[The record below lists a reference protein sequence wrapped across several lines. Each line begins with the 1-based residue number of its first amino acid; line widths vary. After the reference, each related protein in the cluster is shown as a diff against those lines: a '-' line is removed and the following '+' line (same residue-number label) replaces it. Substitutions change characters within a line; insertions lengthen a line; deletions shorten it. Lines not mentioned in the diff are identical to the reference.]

1 MDDRI
6 SLKCIDDLLD
16 YHFVIPSYQRGY
28 RGTDQQVNDL
38 LDDIWEFTQKGEKAK
53 EEFYCLQ
60 PVVVALDGDG
70 YSVID
75 GQQRLTTIHI
85 IFSVL
90 KDIKRLIEE
99 RSFTIEFET
108 RKDSGKFLQN
118 IDLTRMDDN
127 IDYYHICRAF
137 GTIERWF
144 AGKPGTVRVDFLNSL
159 LRADRSGN
167 NVKVIWYE
175 IDSTMDPIDI
185 FTRINM
191 GKIPLTNAELV
202 KALFLKREN
211 FQGGEGFS
219 RLRQLELATE
229 WDNIEYSLR
238 SEEFWYFLTNG
249 QKNYE
254 SRIEFIFDLIADGPA
269 LGSLDRYYTFRHF
282 DRQCNE
288 PAAVETIWQGIKNY
302 FLTFSEWF
310 DMRKYYHLV
319 GYLIALGEDLGELKD
334 HSSGSTKSQFE
345 QYLVG
350 RIGVHVRCSVDELNY
365 DDDKDKIR
373 KVLLLFNIITLL
385 DSVNSNERFQFGRYK
400 IEDWDIEHIHAVQS
414 EMPSAASHQSDW
426 LKEVLE
432 FTDDIELKK
441 RISSCIDADPK
452 LRSGIFEALYNDI
465 VKYHSEGELIE
476 DVQDISNLAL
486 LDSGTNRGLRNAV
499 FPVKRKVIIE
509 KDRQGLFLPLCT
521 RNVFLKYY
529 SDKVEQMTFWG
540 KADRQAYL
548 GAIKQTLGRFIH
560 DQDSDER
567 I

>member
-1 MDDRI
+1 MDDKI
-6 SLKCIDDLLD
+6 SLKCIHDLLN

-28 RGTDQQVNDL
+28 RWTDQQVNDL
-38 LDDIWEFTQKGEKAK
+38 LDDVWEFTQKGGKAK
-53 EEFYCLQ
+53 DEFYCLQ
-60 PVVVALDGDG
+60 PVVVALDRNR

-75 GQQRLTTIHI
+75 GQQRLITIYI

-90 KDIKRLIEE
+90 KDIKRLIEGKN
-99 RSFTIEFET
+99 FTIEFET

-118 IDLTRMDDN
+118 INLTRIDDN

-137 GTIERWF
+137 ETIERWF
-144 AGKPGTVRVDFLNSL
+144 ASKPGTVRVDFLNSL
-159 LRADRSGN
+159 LRDDKSGN

-211 FQGGEGFS
+211 FEGDENFS

-238 SEEFWYFLTNG
+238 SEEFWYFLTNS

-254 SRIEFIFDLIADGPA
+254 SRIEFIFDLIAGTSPTS
-269 LGSLDRYYTFRHF
+269 SLDKYYTFRHF
-282 DRQCNE
+282 NQQCNG

-310 DMRKYYHLV
+310 DIRKYYHLV

-334 HSSGSTKSQFE
+334 HSSAKTKSEFE
-345 QYLVG
+345 QYLMEKI
-350 RIGVHVRCSVDELNY
+350 RMHVRCSIDELNY
-365 DDDKDKIR
+365 YEDGDKIR

-385 DSVNSNERFQFGRYK
+385 DSINSNERFQFGRYK
-400 IEDWDIEHIHAVQS
+400 IGDWDIEHIHAVQS
-414 EMPSAASHQSDW
+414 EMPSAAIHQNDW
-426 LKEVLE
+426 LKEVFK
-432 FTDDIELKK
+432 FTDNIELKN
-441 RISSCIDADPK
+441 RISRYINTAPE
-452 LRSGIFEALYNDI
+452 LRNEIFETLYNDV
-465 VKYHSEGELIE
+465 VKFYSESELIE
-476 DVQDISNLAL
+476 DIQDISNLAL

-499 FPVKRKVIIE
+499 FPIKRKVIIE
-509 KDRQGLFLPLCT
+509 KDRGGLFLPLCT

-548 GAIKQTLGRFIH
+548 GAIKQTLARFIN
-560 DQDSDER
+560 D
-567 I
+567 